1 MKTPADK
8 HVAMITSRQ
17 NPLAQQARAVRDGKQ
32 PDLIFIEGLRL
43 SEEAVAAALQVETA
57 LFTERITREERG
69 RELLSNLQSTGARLS
84 EVSDSVLASVADTDT
99 PQGLVV
105 LARRPRSDRSRL
117 DDVRTDA
124 PLLVIIH
131 GVGNPANAGAM
142 LRVAEAAGAT
152 GVIATDGTVNLFAPK
167 SLRGAM
173 GSAFRLP
180 LWTGASFTEALA
192 WCSTRGIDTVATDLN
207 AAQTHVDF
215 DWTGPHALIMGAEAR
230 GLTEQETAAAN
241 ARLRIPMRPPV
252 ESLNVATALAVVL
265 YEAARQRAGKRAGKR
280 QTAKGKNKR

>member
-1 MKTPADK
+1 MKARADK
-8 HVAMITSRQ
+8 HVPVITSRQ
-17 NPLAQQARAVRDGKQ
+17 NPLVQQARAVRAGKQ
-32 PDLIFIEGLRL
+32 PELIFIEGLRL

-57 LFTERITREERG
+57 LFAERIAREERG

-84 EVSDSVLASVADTDT
+84 EVSERVLASVADTDT
-99 PQGLVV
+99 PQGLIL
-105 LARRPRSDRSRL
+105 LARRPRADRSRL
-117 DDVRTDA
+117 AAVPTADA

-180 LWTGASFTEALA
+180 IWTGASFTEALD
-192 WCSTRGIDTVATDLN
+192 WCATRGIDTVTTDLH
-207 AAQTHVDF
+207 AAHTHVDF
-215 DWTGPHALIMGAEAR
+215 DWTGPHALVMGAEAH

-241 ARLRIPMRPPV
+241 DSVRIPMRPPV
-252 ESLNVATALAVVL
+252 ESLNVATALAVIL
-265 YEAARQRAGKRAGKR
+265 YEAARQRAGQR
-280 QTAKGKNKR
+280 

>member
-1 MKTPADK
+1 MKPPTNK
-8 HVAMITSRQ
+8 HVHVLTSRQ
-17 NPLAQQARAVRDGKQ
+17 NPLAQQARAVRAGKQ

-57 LFTERITREERG
+57 LFTERITREARG

-84 EVSDSVLASVADTDT
+84 EVSESVLASVADTDT
-99 PQGLVV
+99 PQGLIM
-105 LARRPRSDRSRL
+105 LARRPRADRNRL
-117 DDVRTDA
+117 DDVRTDV

-131 GVGNPANAGAM
+131 GVSNPANAGAM

-180 LWTGASFTEALA
+180 IWMGASFTEALA
-192 WCSTRGIDTVATDLN
+192 WCTTRGIDTVATDLH
-207 AAQTHVDF
+207 AAHKHTDVN
-215 DWTGPHALIMGAEAR
+215 WMGPHALIMGAEAR
-230 GLTEQETAAAN
+230 GLTRQESAAAT
-241 ARLRIPMRPPV
+241 ARLRIPMQPPV
-252 ESLNVATALAVVL
+252 ESLNVATALAIVL
-265 YEAARQRAGKRAGKR
+265 YEAARQREGKR
-280 QTAKGKNKR
+280 QK